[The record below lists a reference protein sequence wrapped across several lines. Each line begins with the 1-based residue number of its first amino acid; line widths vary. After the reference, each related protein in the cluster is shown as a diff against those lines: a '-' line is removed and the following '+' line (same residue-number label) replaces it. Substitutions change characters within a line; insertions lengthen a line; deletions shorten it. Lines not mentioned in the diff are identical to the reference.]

1 MSTDLFSTRK
11 LSQQDPVVAEAL
23 NNEVNRQRQNIVLI
37 ASENYVSGSI
47 MEAQGSALTNKYAE
61 GYPGKRYYGGCEFA
75 DVVEELA
82 IDRATQIFRSDHVNV
97 QPHAGAQANVAAYAA
112 LLNIG
117 DKVMGLRLDHG
128 GHLTHGSPVNFSS
141 KLYDFISYSL
151 DPETEQLD
159 YEAIAKMARAN
170 RPKVIVAGFT
180 AYPRTIDFEKFGQIA
195 DDVGAVLMVDMAHI
209 AGLVA
214 GGVHPSPVPYAGIVT
229 STTHKTLRGPRG
241 AMILSKEKHGKS
253 IDRAVFPYG
262 QGGPL
267 MHSIAAK
274 AVCFGEALRPEFAD
288 YAQSIVDNAKV
299 LASELEVQGFRIVSG
314 GTDNHLMLVDLTS
327 LECTGKEAEEILS
340 RVNVTVNKN
349 AIPNDVRPP
358 GITSGLRLGTPAIT
372 TRGFGTEETKQVASI
387 IARAINHRGNHSM
400 EAQLKEEVQELTM
413 RHPVP
418 GLDF

>member
-1 MSTDLFSTRK
+1 MTTDISSK
-11 LSQQDPVVAEAL
+11 LNQQDPVIAEAL
-23 NNEVNRQRQNIVLI
+23 ENEVKRQRRNIVLI
-37 ASENYVSGSI
+37 ASENYVSRAI

-61 GYPGKRYYGGCEFA
+61 GYPGRRYYGGCEFA

-82 IDRATQIFRSDHVNV
+82 LDRATEIFGSEHANV

-112 LLNIG
+112 LLEIG

-141 KLYDFISYSL
+141 KLYNFVSYSL

-159 YEAIAKMARAN
+159 YEEIAKTAPEH

-180 AYPRTIDFEKFGQIA
+180 AYPRSIDFAKFGQIA
-195 DDVGAVLMVDMAHI
+195 DEVGAVLMVDMAHI

-214 GGVHPSPVPYAGIVT
+214 GGVHPSPVPHAGIVT

-241 AMILSKEKHGKS
+241 AMILSRASHAKS

-274 AVCFGEALRPEFAD
+274 AVCFGEALSPEFQV
-288 YAQSIVDNAKV
+288 YAQSIVSNAKV
-299 LASELEVQGFRIVSG
+299 LANGLEEQGFRIVSG
-314 GTDNHLMLVDLTS
+314 GTDNHLMLVDLS
-327 LECTGKEAEEILS
+327 PLECTGKEAEEALDRI
-340 RVNVTVNKN
+340 NVTVNKN
-349 AIPNDVRPP
+349 AIPNDPKPP

-372 TRGFGTEETKQVASI
+372 TRGFGAEETKQVASI
-387 IARAINHRGNHSM
+387 IARAIHNRGDHSV
-400 EAQLKEEVQELTM
+400 ETQLREEVEELTAK
-413 RHPVP
+413 HPVP

>member
-1 MSTDLFSTRK
+1 MTTDISHK
-11 LSQQDPVVAEAL
+11 LSQQDPVIAEAL
-23 NNEVNRQRQNIVLI
+23 ENEVKRQRRNIVLI
-37 ASENYVSGSI
+37 ASENYVSRAI

-61 GYPGKRYYGGCEFA
+61 GYPGRRYYGGCEFA

-82 IDRATQIFRSDHVNV
+82 LDRATEIFGSEHANV

-112 LLNIG
+112 LLEIG

-141 KLYDFISYSL
+141 KLYNFVSYSL
-151 DPETEQLD
+151 HPETEQLD
-159 YEAIAKMARAN
+159 YEEIAKTAREH

-180 AYPRTIDFEKFGQIA
+180 AYPRSIDFAKFGQIA
-195 DDVGAVLMVDMAHI
+195 DEVGAVLMVDMAHI

-214 GGVHPSPVPYAGIVT
+214 GGVHPSPVPHAGIVT

-241 AMILSKEKHGKS
+241 AMILSRASHAKS

-274 AVCFGEALRPEFAD
+274 AVCFGEALSPEFQV
-288 YAQSIVDNAKV
+288 YAQSIVSNAKV
-299 LASELEVQGFRIVSG
+299 LANGLEEQGFRIVSG
-314 GTDNHLMLVDLTS
+314 GTDNHLMLVDLS
-327 LECTGKEAEEILS
+327 PLECTGKEAEEALDRI
-340 RVNVTVNKN
+340 NVTVNKN
-349 AIPNDVRPP
+349 AIPNDPNPP

-372 TRGFGTEETKQVASI
+372 TRGFGAEETKQVASI
-387 IARAINHRGNHSM
+387 IARAIHNRGDHSV
-400 EAQLKEEVQELTM
+400 ETQLREEVEELTAK
-413 RHPVP
+413 HPVP

>member
-1 MSTDLFSTRK
+1 
-11 LSQQDPVVAEAL
+11 
-23 NNEVNRQRQNIVLI
+23 
-37 ASENYVSGSI
+37 
-47 MEAQGSALTNKYAE
+47 
-61 GYPGKRYYGGCEFA
+61 
-75 DVVEELA
+75 
-82 IDRATQIFRSDHVNV
+82 
-97 QPHAGAQANVAAYAA
+97 
-112 LLNIG
+112 
-117 DKVMGLRLDHG
+117 
-128 GHLTHGSPVNFSS
+128 
-141 KLYDFISYSL
+141 
-151 DPETEQLD
+151 
-159 YEAIAKMARAN
+159 
-170 RPKVIVAGFT
+170 
-180 AYPRTIDFEKFGQIA
+180 
-195 DDVGAVLMVDMAHI
+195 
-209 AGLVA
+209 
-214 GGVHPSPVPYAGIVT
+214 
-229 STTHKTLRGPRG
+229 
-241 AMILSKEKHGKS
+241 
-253 IDRAVFPYG
+253 
-262 QGGPL
+262 